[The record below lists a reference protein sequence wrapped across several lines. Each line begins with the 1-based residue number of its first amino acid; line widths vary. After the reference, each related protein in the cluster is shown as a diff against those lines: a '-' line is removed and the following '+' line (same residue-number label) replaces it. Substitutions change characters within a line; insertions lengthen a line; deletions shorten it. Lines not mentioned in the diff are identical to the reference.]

1 MGWVICPNAGTC
13 ARESAPLI
21 HEALALIQASLLP
34 LALRIWHNPCWYFH
48 EDIQCSKPPPLRRQF
63 LSGAGFPNTLF
74 QRNESLIRE
83 RWKKKSTNTIKANS
97 GVCRP
102 HHWHHAASQRALNR
116 TPYRVHQ
123 CHSLNGNC
131 LKGLLVCD
139 MRYFFLSR
147 RKAAK
152 AGISVQVPSN
162 GNKTH
167 GCLPCQDV
175 SFSKDFLLA
184 LEGN

>member
-1 MGWVICPNAGTC
+1 MKTYNVPSLPHCVDNSLAGQAFQTHC
-13 ARESAPLI
+13 FKEMNRSFVKNGKKRAQIPSKQ
-21 HEALALIQASLLP
+21 IQGFAAHITDIMLP
-34 LALRIWHNPCWYFH
+34 
-48 EDIQCSKPPPLRRQF
+48 
-63 LSGAGFPNTLF
+63 
-74 QRNESLIRE
+74 
-83 RWKKKSTNTIKANS
+83 
-97 GVCRP
+97 
-102 HHWHHAASQRALNR
+102 SQRALNR

-175 SFSKDFLLA
+175 SFSKDSLLG